1 MASVISDCSDLY
13 PYWTVTGEAPD
24 SPQPIGIGASAVFVY
39 VIYFYVYTLLLHVL
53 GRTKRSRTLYV
64 YDAPFTTNV
73 IFKTARAAIAGDDD
87 DAICGGDDGSWWL
100 FGLLRRCWLRR
111 MCVVFREAAR

>member
-1 MASVISDCSDLY
+1 MSRTASVISDCSDFY
-13 PYWTVTGEAPD
+13 TYWTVTGEAPD
-24 SPQPIGIGASAVFVY
+24 SPQPIGIGALAIFVY
-39 VIYFYVYTLLLHVL
+39 VIYYYVEPHVL

-64 YDAPFTTNV
+64 YDAPLTTSV

-87 DAICGGDDGSWWL
+87 DAICGDDDGSWWL